1 MANQEQGVFRPEQ
14 EQGAFRPEQ
23 EQGAFRPELDEPR
36 RTTEHQVET
45 ETEKNGYFPTS
56 GEEGGYGGVSE
67 QEPPHHKIHT
77 DDEPLPKPKP
87 GMYDD
92 VQDEVEPREEQ
103 VMLTGTSDDVTAPKS
118 TEQYQDFRSENEP
131 KAPFDETPAS
141 EPRSYGEEKNEG
153 FSDPSAA
160 FPGAPVDRKVE
171 EPGYGQDLKSSEPL
185 STEVSPA
192 PKKEGLMTKI
202 KEKLPG
208 HKTSSTPETVEDADT
223 TTDTG
228 APPKKGLMAKI
239 KEKLPGHHSTTPT
252 ATQ

>member
-1 MANQEQGVFRPEQ
+1 MANQEQGV
-14 EQGAFRPEQ
+14 FRPEQ

-103 VMLTGTSDDVTAPKS
+103 VMPTGTSDDVTAPKS

-131 KAPFDETPAS
+131 KAPFDGKLT
-141 EPRSYGEEKNEG
+141 
-153 FSDPSAA
+153 
-160 FPGAPVDRKVE
+160 
-171 EPGYGQDLKSSEPL
+171 DLVLLHDTLNCQYIFITMSTSWEIKSLFENL
-185 STEVSPA
+185 V
-192 PKKEGLMTKI
+192 I
-202 KEKLPG
+202 YWF
-208 HKTSSTPETVEDADT
+208 
-223 TTDTG
+223 
-228 APPKKGLMAKI
+228 
-239 KEKLPGHHSTTPT
+239 
-252 ATQ
+252 

>member
-1 MANQEQGVFRPEQ
+1 MANQ

-23 EQGAFRPELDEPR
+23 EQGAFMPELDEPR

-45 ETEKNGYFPTS
+45 EPEKNGYFPTS
-56 GEEGGYGGVSE
+56 TEAGGYGGVSE
-67 QEPPHHKIHT
+67 QEPPHHKLHS

-92 VQDEVEPREEQ
+92 VQEEEPREEQ
-103 VMLTGTSDDVTAPKS
+103 VMPSATSDDVTAPTS
-118 TEQYQDFRSENEP
+118 TEQYQDFRSETEP
-131 KAPFDETPAS
+131 KAPFNETPAS
-141 EPRSYGEEKNEG
+141 EPRSYGDEKNED

-171 EPGYGQDLKSSEPL
+171 EPGYGQDLESSEPL
-185 STEVSPA
+185 STEESPESPA

-208 HKTSSTPETVEDADT
+208 HHKTSSTPETVEDADT
-223 TTDTG
+223 PVDTD
-228 APPKKGLMAKI
+228 APPKKSLMTKI
-239 KEKLPGHHSTTPT
+239 KEKLPGHHSTSPT